1 MPRRTYRYPE
11 GLGFEFWNFLA
22 TVGSFLIALSLL
34 VFFWNWWRTARK
46 GKQVGADPWD
56 GRTLEWAI
64 PSPTPEYNFAEIPH
78 VEAEDD
84 FWHRKYGEDE
94 EGHAVKLEATED
106 VTQDRLSPE
115 EAKGIHLPSPSYYP
129 ALAGLGIFAMLM
141 GFVYVPWGAIAVA
154 GGGLV
159 TIWGLFGWSLEPLS
173 KEAH

>member
-1 MPRRTYRYPE
+1 MTVTW
-11 GLGFEFWNFLA
+11 LG
-22 TVGSFLIALSLL
+22 ALVLGAGYAVSL
-34 VFFWNWWRTARK
+34 VNVVKSVRGGQPAR
-46 GKQVGADPWD
+46 ANPWEA
-56 GRTLEWAI
+56 GTLEWAI